1 MMQPQSKI
9 GRFLAKSSRGKYA
22 ALAKLVMR
30 TFRVPAMPVRLS
42 YGAWW
47 LAGPGLLD
55 ERLLNGDFENS
66 ELKFVERYLQPG
78 MVVLDIGAHH
88 GLYSVLAA
96 KCVGEK
102 GRVRSFEP
110 SPRERKYLKQNLGIN
125 HCHNVTVESVALGSS
140 AGRTELF
147 LVEGDNDGCNSLRPP
162 SAAVTS
168 RKVPVEMQSLDEYLR
183 KQEIEKVDF
192 IKLDVEGGELEV
204 LRGATRLLQSA
215 ERPVILAEVEDIR
228 TAPWGY
234 KAEEIIR
241 HLEGLEFC
249 WYGLS
254 QAGGLIPLDT
264 NVTSYGG
271 NFVACPEERVPAVR
285 ALAERAS

>member
-1 MMQPQSKI
+1 MPAHSKI
-9 GRFLAKSSRGKYA
+9 GRFPAKSGREKYA
-22 ALAKLVMR
+22 TLAKLVMR
-30 TFRVPAMPVRLS
+30 TLHVPAMPVRLS

-55 ERLLNGDFENS
+55 ERLLNGDFETR
-66 ELKFVERYLQPG
+66 ELKFVQCYLRPG
-78 MVVLDIGAHH
+78 MTVFDIGAHH

-125 HCHNVTVESVALGSS
+125 HCHNVTVESFALGSS
-140 AGRTELF
+140 TGQTELF
-147 LVEGDNDGCNSLRPP
+147 LVEGDKDGCNSLRPP
-162 SAAVTS
+162 SVEVTS
-168 RKVPVEMQSLDEYLR
+168 QKVPVEMQTLDEYLQ
-183 KQEIEKVDF
+183 KQKIEKVDF

-215 ERPVILAEVEDIR
+215 ERPIILVEVEDIR

-234 KAEEIIR
+234 RAEMIIR
-241 HLEGLEFC
+241 HLE
-249 WYGLS
+249 S
-254 QAGGLIPLDT
+254 SRIPLAGFD
-264 NVTSYGG
+264 G
-271 NFVACPEERVPAVR
+271 
-285 ALAERAS
+285 